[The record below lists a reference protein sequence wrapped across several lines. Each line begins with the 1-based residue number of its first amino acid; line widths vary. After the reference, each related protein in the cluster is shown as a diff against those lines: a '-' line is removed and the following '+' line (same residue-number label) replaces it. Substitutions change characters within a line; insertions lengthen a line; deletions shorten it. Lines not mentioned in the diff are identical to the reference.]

1 MQRNSRRHRNLIHI
15 NLMPALWFNGVSM
28 EAMTMSYSRD
38 IMEELH
44 ALKREAG
51 HTLKTSAEEW
61 QTISREKAHSL
72 AADVKTFLTD
82 FRDALALDEAE
93 IERAFA
99 GRAAAT
105 MATALAAGVVIGYF
119 LGRRR

>member
-1 MQRNSRRHRNLIHI
+1 
-15 NLMPALWFNGVSM
+15 M
-28 EAMTMSYSRD
+28 EAKTMSYSQD

-61 QTISREKAHSL
+61 QQISREKARSL
-72 AADVKTFLTD
+72 AAEIKTLLTD

-93 IERAFA
+93 VERAFA

-105 MATALAAGVVIGYF
+105 IATALAVGVVIGYI
-119 LGRRR
+119 LRRKP